1 MFYGCTALKSAP
13 ALPAEKLAL
22 FCYNNMFNGCTALTE
37 VNIPLSV
44 GYIKTGAFKGCTA
57 LTSVT
62 IRDNCRLDMN
72 VFPDTVEVNYAE
84 G

>member
-1 MFYGCTALKSAP
+1 MPPSTLLSMSKMCIRDREYIEAGA
-13 ALPAEKLAL
+13 
-22 FCYNNMFNGCTALTE
+22 FNGCTALTE
-37 VNIPLSV
+37 LNIPLSV